1 MGMKNDLSFLIM
13 DQMHLYEQQS
23 TYTPNMPLRDLFYV
37 TDLLQV
43 YVKDKSVYSSKQIM
57 LPTPHFIVFYNG
69 NDMKQDRMVLRLS
82 DSFSKT
88 TEKACMELEAIV
100 LNINYGKNKE
110 LMESCRP
117 LMEYSYFV
125 KKVKQYS
132 LEMERVQAINAA
144 VDECIQK
151 NILKDL
157 LIKNRAEV
165 MDMLLTEYN
174 EEKIMNLM
182 ENELEEMKLQLEQE
196 QQKLKQEQSEKL
208 EFKSQLEQ
216 EQQKLKQEQLK
227 VQKLLKRLKEL
238 ED

>member
-1 MGMKNDLSFLIM
+1 
-13 DQMHLYEQQS
+13 
-23 TYTPNMPLRDLFYV
+23 
-37 TDLLQV
+37 
-43 YVKDKSVYSSKQIM
+43 
-57 LPTPHFIVFYNG
+57 
-69 NDMKQDRMVLRLS
+69 
-82 DSFSKT
+82 
-88 TEKACMELEAIV
+88 
-100 LNINYGKNKE
+100 
-110 LMESCRP
+110 
-117 LMEYSYFV
+117 
-125 KKVKQYS
+125 
-132 LEMERVQAINAA
+132 MERDQAINAA

-174 EEKIMNLM
+174 EEKIMSLM